1 MKTVKLSRAAA
12 TPDECR
18 RYSLRDDPQDCYGL
32 TIGSIDKYQ
41 NQAELN
47 VGSTQQTFVHSLTGF
62 QNGTLNIDAGGNV
75 TVNEGS
81 LLAPSKVLVSS
92 PLRKTAA
99 MCWRERRRWR

>member
-1 MKTVKLSRAAA
+1 MSAIRIAGTIHK
-12 TPDECR
+12 
-18 RYSLRDDPQDCYGL
+18 DCYGL
-32 TIGSIDKYQ
+32 TIGSIDQYQ

-47 VGSTQQTFVHSLTGF
+47 VGSQQTFVHSLTGF

-75 TVNEGS
+75 TVNQGS

-99 MCWRERRRWR
+99 MCWQEGAVDGANRRYSR